1 MIKPLLLVI
10 HLAVFLSISCSS
22 KTDESPELI
31 ARSEFLLHQ
40 GETALRQNE
49 FDFAL
54 MLADSAKK
62 LTPQSSNVYFLY
74 ARIYSELGQWQ
85 KAEAAYRQVL
95 KLEPSYRGVWNNLG
109 NNAYRQQEY
118 RRAIGYYQKELAINP
133 AAIPWRGMGRAYVE
147 LGKVDSAAYAFQN
160 AIARDS
166 LYAPAHFSLALLL
179 EDEGE
184 IDKALWHA
192 RKASQIEKDNLE
204 YRYLVGEL
212 LVRSRKYEEALALL
226 REVVDKMPWYR
237 GAQYNY
243 GQALANL
250 GRQEEAKKYLDE
262 AERVRA
268 EDAKIEHLQNTIRS
282 LPNDPMAH
290 ATLAFALRRV
300 GRYNDAMHA
309 YKVAAYLA
317 PSNMDI
323 QNNIANLYLI
333 KGDTTAAINQ
343 YQMILRHDPSLV
355 DIWMNLGVV
364 YAISKNFAA
373 ARHAWQK
380 ALQLAPDH
388 PAAKAYLA
396 RLPNTPQL
404 N

>member
-1 MIKPLLLVI
+1 MIKSLLLVI
-10 HLAVFLSISCSS
+10 HLAVFFVIGCSS
-22 KTDESPELI
+22 KTEESAELI
-31 ARSEFLLHQ
+31 ARSDFLLRQ
-40 GETALRQNE
+40 GEEALRQHE

-62 LTPQSSNVYFLY
+62 LTPKSSNVHFLH

-85 KAEAAYRQVL
+85 NAEADYRKVL
-95 KLEPSYRGVWNNLG
+95 ELEPNYRGVWNNLA

-118 RRAIGYYQKELAINP
+118 RKAIGYYQKELATNAEP
-133 AAIPWRGMGRAYVE
+133 IPWRGMGRAYVE
-147 LGKVDSAAYAFQN
+147 LGEVDSAQFAFQR
-160 AIARDS
+160 AVTIDS
-166 LYAPAHFSLALLL
+166 LHAPAHFSLALLL

-184 IDKALWHA
+184 IDKALFHA
-192 RKASQIEKDNLE
+192 QKASQIEKDNLE

-226 REVVDKMPWYR
+226 REVIDKMPWYR
-237 GAQYNY
+237 GAQYNF
-243 GQALANL
+243 GQALAHL

-290 ATLAFALRRV
+290 ASLAFALRRA

-309 YKVAAYLA
+309 YKVAAHLA
-317 PSNMDI
+317 PNNMEV

-343 YQMILRHDPSLV
+343 YQMILRHDPALV
-355 DIWMNLGVV
+355 DIWVNLGIV

-373 ARHAWQK
+373 ARHAWQN

-396 RLPNTPQL
+396 RLPNTQ
-404 N
+404 